1 MSYFK
6 LLTELKSILELDSR
20 IKTITSDD
28 VDDIDGYKQN
38 IYSLA
43 HIIIEDSN
51 PTDNL
56 STYSVLVQCVDIVM
70 ENNNITT
77 DKFKGNSNIQEVYND
92 MDNVINRMYG
102 ALSRR
107 ASGTNINVISKSPHT
122 KILESQTDNRLAG
135 WAASFQVEVPNLLMD
150 VCEIV

>member
-107 ASGTNINVISKSPHT
+107 SSGTNINVISKSPHT